1 MVIENNLQNMNTF
14 SFNRFGNEL
23 GTRMLGMQVRE
34 ELLPLINSVSDGD
47 KLVLDFDKVAIVA
60 NSFADE
66 CLAKLLLVMPLE
78 ELKKRTTFRNTNDF
92 VRRTIAVAFK
102 RRQSSIEHPEDWP
115 SLAAV

>member
-1 MVIENNLQNMNTF
+1 MNTF
-14 SFNRFGNEL
+14 SFSQYGSEL
-23 GTRMLGMQVRE
+23 GTRMLGVQVRE
-34 ELLPLINSVSDGD
+34 ELLPMINSVAEGD
-47 KLVLDFDKVAIVA
+47 KLILDFENVMVVA

-66 CLAKLLLVMPLE
+66 CLAKILLVMPLD

-102 RRQSSIEHPEDWP
+102 RRQSSIKHPEDWP

>member
-1 MVIENNLQNMNTF
+1 MNTF
-14 SFNRFGNEL
+14 SFNRYGTEL
-23 GTRMLGMQVRE
+23 GTRVLGTQVRE
-34 ELLPLINSVSDGD
+34 ELLPMINSVTEGD
-47 KLVLDFDKVAIVA
+47 KLILDFADVMVVA

-66 CLAKLLLVMPLE
+66 CLAKLLLVMPVE

-115 SLAAV
+115 SLVVA